1 MSRYDDMI
9 HLKRP
14 QYMDFPP
21 MSIHD
26 RAAQFSPFAAL
37 VGYGDEVAEAARLT
51 DRRREI
57 SEEELF
63 KLNSDLAKLKEIKGE
78 RPLITVDHFVPD
90 SRKEG
95 GRYEKKTGTFR
106 TIDEY
111 NKMIVFADGS
121 RIPISDTYSIFFEG

>member
-14 QYMDFPP
+14 QYMDYPP

-37 VGYGDEVAEAARLT
+37 VGYEDEVAEAARLT

-63 KLNSDLAKLKEIKGE
+63 KLNSDLAKLKETKGE

-106 TIDEY
+106 AIDEY

-121 RIPISDTYSIFFEG
+121 KVAISDTYGIIFEE